1 MYEDET
7 VVVTPPERGV
17 NPPVERRSR
26 ASAYPFA
33 KMNVGDSFAVQ
44 VKPALI
50 ENEYGEEEIDYL
62 ETRNRLRRV
71 RQSLSSAMLTYS
83 KSHPGVKFSLR
94 TVDDTTLRCWRIA

>member
-33 KMNVGDSFAVQ
+33 NMNVGDSFAVQ

-50 ENEYGEEEIDYL
+50 ENEYGEEEIDHL
-62 ETRNRLRRV
+62 ETRTRLRRV

-94 TVDDTTLRCWRIA
+94 TVDETTLRCWRVA